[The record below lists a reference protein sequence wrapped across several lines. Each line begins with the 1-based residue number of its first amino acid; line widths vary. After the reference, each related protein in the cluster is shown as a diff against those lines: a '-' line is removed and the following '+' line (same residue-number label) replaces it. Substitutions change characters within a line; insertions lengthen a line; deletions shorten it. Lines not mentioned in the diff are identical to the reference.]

1 MNNQVH
7 LVLGGARSGKSHFAE
22 QAAIESGNDVVYIA
36 TATVYDD
43 EMQQRINRHI
53 DDRPVHWLTV
63 EEPLLLAQVLKQHA
77 GNDTCL
83 LVDCLTLW
91 LTNVLMAE
99 QGSSIHAEDT
109 SAESRYEAGQDK
121 SSLNVKSL
129 AEYKKE
135 LLVTLADL
143 PGQVI
148 LVSNEVG
155 QGIVPMGALSR
166 RFVDEAGWLHQ
177 DIARIA
183 NKVTL
188 VVAGLPMALKS

>member
-7 LVLGGARSGKSHFAE
+7 LVLGGARSGKSRFAE
-22 QAAIESGNDVVYIA
+22 QTASESLNDVVYIA
-36 TATVYDD
+36 TATVHDD

-53 DDRPVHWLTV
+53 DDRPEHWLTV
-63 EEPLLLAQVLKQHA
+63 EEPLLLASVLKQHA
-77 GNDTCL
+77 DKNTCL

-91 LTNVLMAE
+91 LSNVLMAE
-99 QGSSIHAEDT
+99 QGPSMNAEPII
-109 SAESRYEAGQDK
+109 GQPK
-121 SSLNVKSL
+121 IKPL

-135 LLVTLADL
+135 LLETLANL

-183 NKVTL
+183 ANVTL
-188 VVAGLPMALKS
+188 VVAGLPMTLKN

>member
-7 LVLGGARSGKSHFAE
+7 LVLGGARSGKSRFAE
-22 QAAIESGNDVVYIA
+22 QAAIESGKDVVYIA

-53 DDRPVHWLTV
+53 NDRPDHWLTV

-77 GNDTCL
+77 DKDTCL

-99 QGSSIHAEDT
+99 QDLSTNPGS
-109 SAESRYEAGQDK
+109 ESNLLD
-121 SSLNVKSL
+121 VKSL
-129 AEYKKE
+129 TDYKKE
-135 LLVTLADL
+135 LLETLVNL

-188 VVAGLPMALKS
+188 VVAGLPMILKS

>member
-1 MNNQVH
+1 MSDKVH
-7 LVLGGARSGKSHFAE
+7 LVLGGARSGKSRFAE
-22 QAAIESGNDVVYIA
+22 QIAIDSGKDVIYMA
-36 TATVYDD
+36 TATIYDN

-53 DDRPVHWLTV
+53 EDRPSHWLTI
-63 EEPLLLAQVLKQHA
+63 EEPLLLAQALQQYSTE
-77 GNDTCL
+77 NTCI

-99 QGSSIHAEDT
+99 QED
-109 SAESRYEAGQDK
+109 AIQGQ
-121 SSLNVKSL
+121 SFFEVN
-129 AEYKKE
+129 KE
-135 LLVTLADL
+135 KLLQTLVSL

-155 QGIVPMGALSR
+155 QGIVQMGELSR

-183 NKVTL
+183 QQVTL
-188 VVAGLPMALKS
+188 VVAGLPMQLKN

>member
-99 QGSSIHAEDT
+99 QGSSIDAEDT
-109 SAESRYEAGQDK
+109 SAESRHEAGQDK
-121 SSLNVKSL
+121 SSLDVKSL

-135 LLVTLADL
+135 LLVTLAGL
-143 PGQVI
+143 SGQVV